1 MSDSVKPKRAYD
13 SPRRRA
19 QAAATRTEILA
30 AAQSLFEQGGY
41 AGTTI
46 DAIAVEA
53 GVSLKTVY
61 IAFETKSGL
70 LRALWNARLRGD
82 ERAPSV
88 AELPWYR
95 EVLDEPDPVRQLH
108 LNARNARG
116 AKVRV
121 GALLEVVRGGALAD
135 PEIAALWERIQ
146 AEFHD
151 NQRAI
156 VQSLHRKKALKP
168 GLGVD
173 RATDILWTL
182 NHPAVW
188 QLLTGER
195 RWAPKRYEQWL
206 AEASCAQLL
215 RADRKL

>member
-1 MSDSVKPKRAYD
+1 MSDSVKQKRAYD

-30 AAQSLFEQGGY
+30 AAQRLFEQGGY
-41 AGTTI
+41 AATTI
-46 DAIAVEA
+46 DAIATEA
-53 GVSLKTVY
+53 GVALKTVY
-61 IAFETKSGL
+61 FAFETKSGL

-82 ERAPSV
+82 EQGVSV
-88 AELPWYR
+88 AERPWYR
-95 EVLDEPDPVRQLH
+95 EVLDERDPVRQLH
-108 LNARNARG
+108 LNARNAREV
-116 AKVRV
+116 KVRV

-146 AEFHD
+146 GEFHA

-156 VQSLHRKKALKP
+156 VQSIHRKKALKP

-195 RWAPKRYEQWL
+195 GWTPKRYERWL
-206 AEASCAQLL
+206 AEASCSQLL
-215 RADRKL
+215 RPDHGP